1 MARNRTVNY
10 AVVDIKLL
18 REGTTVETYVE
29 LFEELRKNP
38 RQIPLERNN
47 YLKFRF
53 IKPLNEENL
62 LNGFSGEVFKS
73 NGITSDWY
81 DEEKNERNPK
91 ESTEETREARFF
103 QPENLER
110 FRWSFAIKKT

>member
-29 LFEELRKNP
+29 LFEELRQNP

-53 IKPLNEENL
+53 IKPLNRT
-62 LNGFSGEVFKS
+62 GFVG
-73 NGITSDWY
+73 D
-81 DEEKNERNPK
+81 
-91 ESTEETREARFF
+91 FF
-103 QPENLER
+103 
-110 FRWSFAIKKT
+110 I

>member
-53 IKPLNEENL
+53 IKP
-62 LNGFSGEVFKS
+62 
-73 NGITSDWY
+73 
-81 DEEKNERNPK
+81 
-91 ESTEETREARFF
+91 
-103 QPENLER
+103 
-110 FRWSFAIKKT
+110 

>member
-29 LFEELRKNP
+29 LFEELRSNP

-53 IKPLNEENL
+53 IKPLNEDNL

-73 NGITSDWY
+73 NGNFNVMDNQNS
-81 DEEKNERNPK
+81 KNKCRLYHNRTLK
-91 ESTEETREARFF
+91 LLLKLIFLKSGFS
-103 QPENLER
+103 LY
-110 FRWSFAIKKT
+110 